1 MQPKNIF
8 LRYLRQLRTLLD
20 KIEAHGGENLLSAA
34 LSDDMF
40 PLATQV
46 RIAANF
52 SLRACCPLAGREL
65 LSFDN
70 DEVSFAG
77 LNKQLEQTIDH
88 LQALDIPNAD
98 GGAAEVREN
107 AGFAKIALP
116 VDDYVH
122 SLALPNFFFHLS
134 MVYAIA
140 KSRGVPVSKGD
151 YDGYHSYPQGFSFVQ
166 AK

>member
-1 MQPKNIF
+1 MQPKAIF
-8 LRYLRQLRTLLD
+8 LRYLKQLGTLID
-20 KIEAHGGENLLSAA
+20 KIEAHAGEELLSAA

-40 PLATQV
+40 PLLSQA

-52 SLRACCPLAGREL
+52 SLRACCPLAGTEV

-70 DEVSFAG
+70 GELSFAG
-77 LNKQLEQTIDH
+77 IRKQLNQTIDY
-88 LQALDIPNAD
+88 LQTLEIPSA

-107 AGFAKIALP
+107 AGFAEIVLP

-140 KSRGVPVSKGD
+140 KSRGVPLSKGD
-151 YDGYHSYPQGFSFVQ
+151 YDGHHSYPQGFSFVQ
-166 AK
+166 AT

>member
-1 MQPKNIF
+1 MHPKNIF
-8 LRYLRQLRTLLD
+8 LRYLKQLRTLVD
-20 KIEAHGGENLLSAA
+20 KIEAHAREDILSAA

-40 PLATQV
+40 PLLTQA

-52 SLRACCPLAGREL
+52 SLRACCPLANTAV

-70 DEVSFAG
+70 GEVSFAG
-77 LNKQLEQTIDH
+77 LKKQLSQTIDY

-116 VDDYVH
+116 IDEYVH
-122 SLALPNFFFHLS
+122 ALALPNFFFHLTS
-134 MVYAIA
+134 AYAILRHNGISIGKA
-140 KSRGVPVSKGD
+140 DFIGR
-151 YDGYHSYPQGFSFVQ
+151 FS
-166 AK
+166 

>member
-1 MQPKNIF
+1 MHPKNIF
-8 LRYLRQLRTLLD
+8 LRYLKQLRTLVD
-20 KIEAHGGENLLSAA
+20 KIEAHAGEGMLSAA

-40 PLATQV
+40 PLLTQA

-52 SLRACCPLAGREL
+52 SLRACCPLAGTEV

-70 DEVSFAG
+70 DEFSFAG
-77 LNKQLEQTIDH
+77 LKKQLSQTIDY

-122 SLALPNFFFHLS
+122 ALALPNFFFHIG

-140 KSRGVPVSKGD
+140 KSHGVPVSKGD
-151 YDGYHSYPQGFSFVQ
+151 YDGYHSYPQGFSFVLE
-166 AK
+166 K

>member
-1 MQPKNIF
+1 MPPKNIF
-8 LRYLRQLRTLLD
+8 LRYLKQLCALID
-20 KIEAHGGENLLSAA
+20 KIEAHAGEELVSAA
-34 LSDDMF
+34 LSEDMF
-40 PLATQV
+40 PLLSQA

-52 SLRACCPLAGREL
+52 SLRACCPLAGTEV

-70 DEVSFAG
+70 GEVSFAG
-77 LNKQLEQTIDH
+77 LKKQLNQTIDY

-122 SLALPNFFFHLS
+122 SLALPNFFFHTS

-140 KSRGVPVSKGD
+140 RSRGVPVSKGD
-151 YDGYHSYPQGFSFVQ
+151 YDGYHSYPQDFSFVLE
-166 AK
+166 K